1 MKRRLEIV
9 PFEVKHLEGYKSL
22 TGPDEVGTARLGKEP
37 TEAYTALDE
46 KGRTIFCMGRIE
58 VTPWCQEVWFIAT
71 VHIIRWPRE
80 AVGIAKKYLKECCLS
95 RSHRVQAVVLKDW
108 EKGNQFMQKLG
119 FRREGI
125 LKALDEEK
133 RDYNLYAR
141 VR

>member
-9 PFEVKHLEGYKSL
+9 PFEVKHLEGYKMV
-22 TGPDEVGTARLGKEP
+22 TPDGARMMRPARES

-58 VTPWCQEVWFIAT
+58 VTPWCQEVWFTAT

-80 AVGIAKKYLKECCLS
+80 AVGIAKKYLKEYCLN
-95 RSHRVQAVVLKDW
+95 RSHRVQAAVLKDW
-108 EKGNQFMQKLG
+108 QRGNEFMQKLG